1 MAIIG
6 KALLS
11 ASAGAVVELTGAL
24 AITRGQDLAGELR
37 IHEDSDNGIHY
48 VGLKSP
54 AALAG
59 DTTYVLPTAFPS
71 SNDYVL
77 TSQTN
82 GTLAWAEQGSASTSG
97 SININAF
104 NTALFTNAASIATS
118 GTIEAKGTIS
128 SSAGMIIGGDAIFSA
143 GITVMSGALEIVGD
157 ISSSAGNL
165 IIGGSSLISNALTVS
180 GAISSS
186 AGALIMGGGATLS
199 KTLNVSGATSLAG
212 NLSSSAGGHFVGTV
226 FTGPLNCSGAAHFN
240 GGIDTANDF
249 RIEGEFFPY
258 CFFLDSSVNGVEIG
272 FAGPD
277 APTFYTS
284 LSVYND
290 FWSIQGATGE
300 GQPFT
305 GSLAAHAR
313 GGGQILQIDRFGS
326 LTNTTA
332 GQLYYLN
339 SNRGWTL
346 AQANNNSTGAK
357 ELLAI
362 ALGTGAG
369 KPKDVGMLLEGF
381 IRIDAE
387 EIDGTAVIGAP
398 VYMCDDTA
406 GEFDFT
412 APDGS
417 NEVVRII
424 GHCVDK
430 NGDGDILLWFKP
442 EADYIE
448 IV

>member
-24 AITRGQDLAGELR
+24 AITRGEDLAGELR

-54 AALAG
+54 ASLAG
-59 DTTYVLPTAFPS
+59 TTTYVLPNAFPD

-82 GTLAWAEQGSASTSG
+82 GTLAWAEAAAGSTSG
-97 SININAF
+97 SVKINAF
-104 NTALFTNAASIATS
+104 ETALFTNAASIATS
-118 GTIEAKGTIS
+118 GTVETKGTIS
-128 SSAGMIIGGDAIFSA
+128 SSAGMIIGGEAMFSA
-143 GITVMSGALEIVGD
+143 GLTLMSGTLEIIGD

-165 IIGGSSLISNALTVS
+165 I
-180 GAISSS
+180 
-186 AGALIMGGGATLS
+186 MGGGTTLS
-199 KTLNVSGATSLAG
+199 NTLNVSGATSLAG

-249 RIEGEFFPY
+249 RIEGQHFPY
-258 CFFLDSSVNGVEIG
+258 CFFLDASANGASIG
-272 FAGPD
+272 WAAPA
-277 APTFYTS
+277 APTFYGS
-284 LSVYND
+284 FNIYND
-290 FWSIQGATGE
+290 YWSVQGATGE
-300 GQPFT
+300 GSPFT
-305 GSLAAHAR
+305 GSLSAHGR
-313 GGGQILQIDRFGS
+313 GGGQILQIDRHGA

-332 GQLYYLN
+332 GELYYLN

-346 AQANNNSTGAK
+346 AQANNDSTGAK
-357 ELLAI
+357 ELLGI
-362 ALGTGAG
+362 ALGTGSG

-387 EIDGTAVIGAP
+387 KVDGTAVIGAP
-398 VYMCDDTA
+398 VFMCDGTA

-412 APDGS
+412 APNQA
-417 NEVVRII
+417 NEIQRIV

-442 EADYIE
+442 EADFL
-448 IV
+448 VVMG